1 MYGSSDWTRTSSVSP
16 VVTDFVKVKYIFTSI
31 FTIIIIFLSIKYQLK
46 TIGCC
51 HNYLTIRILI
61 NFHYQH
67 DVVVINFKVIDIKQ
81 LFNY

>member
-1 MYGSSDWTRTSSVSP
+1 SDWTLTSSVSP

-51 HNYLTIRILI
+51 LNHLTISILLL
-61 NFHYQH
+61 FDYQH
-67 DVVVINFKVIDIKQ
+67 GVVVIIVKVIDIKQ
-81 LFNY
+81 LVNY